1 MRRKTLENA
10 SFKLDQLA
18 DEVERLHCRVTT
30 LVKHVFNNSLYY
42 VGIRGSLDA
51 MGHVPGASCR
61 CRRWEVCPT
70 KMLV

>member
-18 DEVERLHCRVTT
+18 DKIERLQCRVTT
-30 LVKHVFNNSLYY
+30 LVKHVFNNCLYY

-51 MGHVPGASCR
+51 NGHVPGASCR
-61 CRRWEVCPT
+61 YRISEVCPT